1 MKVDKKIRD
10 WLLELQTKNKIFLE
24 GNLLKVIESDPTD
37 EDFIKYIEDAS
48 AKDKEARKRRL
59 DVTKQIQEHNKNLI
73 AAQEENIK
81 INDELRLALESA
93 EEEKKN
99 AELSKIEADKAKDEA
114 LNDLDVLQKKSET
127 ELIGTIIKVALIVI
141 MGVGVITTLMYG
153 IAMITGKDTQI
164 IGSTWSNMLG
174 ILLTNAF
181 SIVGTIMGVKYAT
194 EKKNDD

>member
-10 WLLELQTKNKIFLE
+10 WLLEVKTKNKIFLE

-37 EDFIKYIEDAS
+37 EDFTKYIEEANI
-48 AKDKEARKRRL
+48 KDKEARKRRL
-59 DVTKQIQEHNKNLI
+59 DVTKQIQDQNKELLTT
-73 AAQEENIK
+73 QEENIK
-81 INDELRLALESA
+81 INEELRLALESA
-93 EEEKKN
+93 EEEKKK

-114 LNDLDVLQKKSET
+114 INDLDILQKKSET
-127 ELIGTIIKVALIVI
+127 ELISRIIKVALVVI

-153 IAMITGKDTQI
+153 IAMFTGQDTQI
-164 IGSTWSNMLG
+164 IGSTWSNMFG

>member
-10 WLLELQTKNKIFLE
+10 WLLELRAKNKIFLE

-37 EDFIKYIEDAS
+37 EEFIKYIEEAS
-48 AKDKEARKRRL
+48 IKDKESRKRRL
-59 DVTKQIQEHNKNLI
+59 DVTKQIQDQNKDLLT
-73 AAQEENIK
+73 AQEENIK
-81 INDELRLALESA
+81 INEELRLALESA
-93 EEEKKN
+93 EEEKKK
-99 AELSKIEADKAKDEA
+99 AELSKVEADKAKDEA
-114 LNDLDVLQKKSET
+114 LNDLDILQKKSET

-141 MGVGVITTLMYG
+141 MGVGVITTLMYS
-153 IAMITGKDTQI
+153 IAMFTGKDTQI

-194 EKKNDD
+194 EKKSDD

>member
-10 WLLELQTKNKIFLE
+10 WLLDIQTKNKIFLE
-24 GNLLKVIESDPTD
+24 GNLLKVIESDSED
-37 EDFIKYIEDAS
+37 EDFTKYIEEANI
-48 AKDKEARKRRL
+48 KDKEARKRRL
-59 DVTKQIQEHNKNLI
+59 DVTKQIQEHNKNLLT
-73 AAQEENIK
+73 AQEENIK
-81 INDELRLALESA
+81 INEELRLALESA
-93 EEEKKN
+93 EEEKKK

-114 LNDLDVLQKKSET
+114 LSDLDILQKKSET
-127 ELIGTIIKVALIVI
+127 ELIGRIIKVALVVI

-153 IAMITGKDTQI
+153 IAIFTGQDTQI

-194 EKKNDD
+194 GKKNDE

>member
-10 WLLELQTKNKIFLE
+10 WLLELRAKNKIFLE

-37 EDFIKYIEDAS
+37 EEFIKYIEDAS

>member
-10 WLLELQTKNKIFLE
+10 WLLELRANNKIFLE

-37 EDFIKYIEDAS
+37 EEFIKYIEEAS
-48 AKDKEARKRRL
+48 IKDKESRKRRL
-59 DVTKQIQEHNKNLI
+59 EVTKQIQDQNKDLLT
-73 AAQEENIK
+73 AQEENIK
-81 INDELRLALESA
+81 INEELRLALESA
-93 EEEKKN
+93 EEEKKK
-99 AELSKIEADKAKDEA
+99 AELSKVEADKAKDEA
-114 LNDLDVLQKKSET
+114 LNDLDILQKKSET

-141 MGVGVITTLMYG
+141 MGVGVITTLMYS
-153 IAMITGKDTQI
+153 IAMFTGKDTQI

-194 EKKNDD
+194 EKKSDD

>member
-10 WLLELQTKNKIFLE
+10 WLIDLQIKNKIFLE
-24 GNLLKVIESDPTD
+24 GNLLKVIESDP
-37 EDFIKYIEDAS
+37 EDDDFTKYIEDAS

-59 DVTKQIQEHNKNLI
+59 DVTKQIQDQNKDLLT
-73 AAQEENIK
+73 AQEENIK
-81 INDELRLALESA
+81 INEELKLALESA
-93 EEEKKN
+93 EDEKKK
-99 AELSKIEADKAKDEA
+99 AELSKVEADKAKDEA
-114 LNDLDVLQKKSET
+114 LNDLDILQKKSET

-141 MGVGVITTLMYG
+141 MGVGVITTLMYS
-153 IAMITGKDTQI
+153 IAMFTGKDTQI

-194 EKKNDD
+194 EKKNDE

>member
-10 WLLELQTKNKIFLE
+10 WLLEIQTNSNVFLE
-24 GNLLKVIESDPTD
+24 GNLLKLIKADPED
-37 EDFIKYIEDAS
+37 EDFAKYIEVANE
-48 AKDKEARKRRL
+48 KDKDARKRRL

-73 AAQEENIK
+73 SAQEEKAK
-81 INDELRLALESA
+81 INEELKIALETA

-99 AELSKIEADKAKDEA
+99 AELSKIEADKAKDAA
-114 LNDLDVLQKKSET
+114 LNDLDILQKRSET
-127 ELIGTIIKVALIVI
+127 ELIGTIIRVALMVIV
-141 MGVGVITTLMYG
+141 GVGVITTLMYG
-153 IAMITGKDTQI
+153 IAMFVGKDTQI